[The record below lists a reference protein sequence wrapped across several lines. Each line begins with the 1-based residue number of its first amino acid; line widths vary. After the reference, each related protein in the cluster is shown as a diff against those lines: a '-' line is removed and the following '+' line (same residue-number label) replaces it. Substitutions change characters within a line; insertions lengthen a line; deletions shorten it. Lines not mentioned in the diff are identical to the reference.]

1 MVDLVGV
8 ICAKLGEVAEFSY
21 SDGAVLFDT
30 SICNP
35 EESAKL
41 DDCGMLDALAR
52 VLAESLKES
61 VDEMIQDG
69 ITEYLR
75 SQDPDQ

>member
-8 ICAKLGEVAEFSY
+8 IRAKLGEVAEFSY
-21 SDGAVLFDT
+21 SDGCVLFHGD
-30 SICNP
+30 ICNH

-52 VLAESLKES
+52 VLAESLKDNI
-61 VDEMIQDG
+61 DEIVQDG
-69 ITEYLR
+69 INEYLR
-75 SQDPDQ
+75 SQDLDQ